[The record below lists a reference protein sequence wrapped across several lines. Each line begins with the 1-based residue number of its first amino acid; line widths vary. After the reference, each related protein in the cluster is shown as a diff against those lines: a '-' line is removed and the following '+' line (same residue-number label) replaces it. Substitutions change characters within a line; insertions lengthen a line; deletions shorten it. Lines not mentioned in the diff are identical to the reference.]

1 MIQKIQ
7 SERAFYFSYDID
19 LTKNIQRTL
28 EEIKNLP
35 QDRSNINVLNSLLMK
50 ENYPNSIDYIP

>member
-7 SERAFYFSYDID
+7 SEKAFYFSYDID

-28 EEIKNLP
+28 EEIKSLP
-35 QDRSNINVLNSLLMK
+35 SDRSNINVLNTLLMK
-50 ENYPNSIDYIP
+50 ENYPNSIEYIP